1 MARRQR
7 IIPIRRDYNQWVANQ
22 TMEDY
27 ALRFTAKSARRWSS
41 WRVANTALGAIS
53 FLALEAIGGTI
64 TVDYGFA
71 NAAAAIVCA
80 GILIFATGLPIAYYA
95 ARYGVD
101 IDLLTRGAGFGYIGS
116 TITSLIYAS
125 FTFIFFA
132 IEAAIL
138 ASTLEACFGLP
149 IWLGYVVCSVIV
161 IPLVMHGITFISR
174 LQMWTQPVWLVCN
187 LLPFALILPHGGAL
201 LQGWTGY
208 GGISAQGGDG
218 HGFDPLLFGAA
229 ASIVFSLVA
238 QIGEQV
244 DFLRFL
250 PPRPVPGGR
259 AWWMA
264 LLAAGPGWIVL
275 GAPKLLAGSF
285 LAYLVIQSGLLPSE
299 AVKPH
304 EMYRVAFSYVVGS
317 PIAALAFAG
326 AFVALSQIKINVTN
340 AYAGSIAWS
349 NFFSRL
355 THRHPG
361 RVVWVV
367 FNIAIAL
374 LLMELGV
381 YEAIEHTLAVFSDV
395 AASWVGAIV
404 ADLVINKTL
413 GLSPPGIEFK
423 RAHLYDINPVGFGAM
438 LLAVCSSLLAHFGMF
453 GALLQAFSPF
463 VALAVAFAAAPLIAW
478 ATGGRYYLARKPRA
492 NWGAQG
498 SLRCVVCENV
508 FDPEDSAYCPVYQ
521 GAICSLCCSLDS
533 RCQDGCKPQGRYSSQ
548 LMAPVRAVLPAFVIA
563 ALSGRIGRYVA
574 VLALLA
580 GAAAVTLAAIYTQ
593 VMAPDMQPDA
603 LRSAFL
609 RVFFLLLAVAAV
621 IAWLLV
627 LGREGQETARE
638 ETHRQTALLLSEIKA
653 HGRTDAAL
661 QRAREIAEAANLA
674 KSRYVTGISHELRTP
689 LNAILGYAQLL
700 ERDVSIPQPRRDGIR
715 IIRRSGEHLAA
726 LVDGLLDI
734 SKIEAGRIELYRD
747 RVRLPEF
754 LDQTVDMFQLSA
766 AAKSIGLVFTHE
778 GRLPALVRTDERRL
792 RQILINLLSN
802 AIKFTQRGQVSLR
815 VRWRDDLAEF
825 TIEDSG
831 IGIAPQDLERIFEPF
846 QRIEDARAPYEAGV
860 GLGLTIT
867 RLLTQIMGGEI
878 RVESEVGRG
887 TRFHVRLMLSEARAS
902 SVMEDERA
910 SPEQHAQGYAG
921 RPRRVMVTDDDPVH
935 RGLMADLLQ
944 PLGFVMLSAVDGPD
958 CLRIAA
964 RTQPD
969 LFLLDVAL
977 PGMNGW
983 ELARQLRQ
991 DGFTTTPIIMISANA
1006 GELTQA
1012 PSGAECHDDALAKPV
1027 SLIVL
1032 LEKIGR
1038 LLELQW
1044 VVPATGS
1051 SEGES
1056 GGVDTV
1062 AAGRPGVAVGLAPL
1076 DHQQVAG
1083 LREIAMM
1090 GYVRG
1095 LRERLDLLEQEVP
1108 GASATIGMLRGLV
1121 AEFRLDA
1128 LMAVLDAA
1136 LPEAEAGSPAV
1147 VDALPPA
1154 A

>member
-71 NAAAAIVCA
+71 NAAAAIVCTA
-80 GILIFATGLPIAYYA
+80 ILIFATGLPIAYYA

-101 IDLLTRGAGFGYIGS
+101 VDLLTRGAGFGYIGS

-138 ASTLEACFGLP
+138 ASTLETCFGLP
-149 IWLGYVVCSVIV
+149 LWLGYVVCSLIV

-187 LLPFALILPHGGAL
+187 LLPFAVILPHGGAL
-201 LQGWTGY
+201 LRGWTDYRGE
-208 GGISAQGGDG
+208 AG
-218 HGFDPLLFGAA
+218 HGFDTLLFGAA
-229 ASIVFSLVA
+229 ASVVFSLVA

-250 PPRPVPGGR
+250 PPRATAGGR
-259 AWWMA
+259 AWWTA
-264 LLAAGPGWIVL
+264 LIAAGPGWILL

-285 LAYLVIQSGLLPSE
+285 LAYLVIRSGLLPGD
-299 AVKPH
+299 AVKPN
-304 EMYRVAFSYVVGS
+304 EMYRVAFGYVVAS
-317 PIAALAFAG
+317 PIAALALAS

-438 LLAVCSSLLAHFGMF
+438 LLAVTASLLAHFGMF
-453 GALLQAFSPF
+453 GTLAQAFSPF
-463 VALAVAFAAAPLIAW
+463 VALTVAFAAAPLIAW

-492 NWGAQG
+492 GWGDKG
-498 SLRCVVCENV
+498 PLNCVVCENV
-508 FDPEDSAYCPVYQ
+508 FEPEDSAYCPVYQ

-533 RCQDGCKPQGRYSSQ
+533 RCQDGCKPQARYSAQ
-548 LMAPVRAVLPAFVIA
+548 LMAPVRAVLPPFVVSA
-563 ALSGRIGRYVA
+563 VSGRIGRYTA
-574 VLALLA
+574 VFAMLAAGTALTLLA
-580 GAAAVTLAAIYTQ
+580 IYSQ
-593 VMAPDMQPDA
+593 VAGPALQPDM
-603 LRSAFL
+603 LRSSFL

-621 IAWLLV
+621 LAWLVV

-638 ETHRQTALLLSEIKA
+638 ETHRQTNLLLSEIEA
-653 HGRTDAAL
+653 HGLTDAAL
-661 QRAREIAEAANLA
+661 QRAREVAEAANLA

-700 ERDVSIPQPRRDGIR
+700 ERDTSIPQPRRDGIR

-766 AAKSIGLVFTHE
+766 ATKGIGLVFTHE
-778 GRLPALVRTDERRL
+778 GRLPAIVRTDERRL

-825 TIEDSG
+825 DIEDTG

-846 QRIEDARAPYEAGV
+846 QRIENERAPYEAGV

-878 RVESEVGRG
+878 RVESEPGRG
-887 TRFHVRLMLSEARAS
+887 TRFNVRLMLSEARQS
-902 SVMEDERA
+902 TIEDDRPV
-910 SPEQHAQGYAG
+910 PEQQAQGYAG
-921 RPRRVMVTDDDPVH
+921 RPRRVMVADDDPVH
-935 RGLMADLLQ
+935 RGLMEDLLL
-944 PLGFVMLSAVDGPD
+944 PLGFLVFSAVDGPD
-958 CLRIAA
+958 CLRAAA
-964 RTQPD
+964 RIQPD
-969 LFLLDVAL
+969 LFLLDLAL

-983 ELARQLRQ
+983 ELARQLRH
-991 DGFTTTPIIMISANA
+991 DGFVTAPIIMVSANA

-1012 PSGAECHDDALAKPV
+1012 LSGNECHDDVLAKPV
-1027 SLIVL
+1027 SLGVL

-1038 LLELQW
+1038 LLDLEW
-1044 VVPATGS
+1044 VVSTAASPARGLPGPSLARATPH
-1051 SEGES
+1051 
-1056 GGVDTV
+1056 
-1062 AAGRPGVAVGLAPL
+1062 AASPL
-1076 DHQQVAG
+1076 NNQQING
-1083 LREIAMM
+1083 LRELAMI

-1095 LRERLDLLEQEVP
+1095 LRERLDLLDQEMP
-1108 GASATIGMLRGLV
+1108 GASAYIGTLRDLV
-1121 AEFRLDA
+1121 AEFRLEA
-1128 LMAVLDAA
+1128 LLASLDATT
-1136 LPEAEAGSPAV
+1136 PA
-1147 VDALPPA
+1147 P
-1154 A
+1154 